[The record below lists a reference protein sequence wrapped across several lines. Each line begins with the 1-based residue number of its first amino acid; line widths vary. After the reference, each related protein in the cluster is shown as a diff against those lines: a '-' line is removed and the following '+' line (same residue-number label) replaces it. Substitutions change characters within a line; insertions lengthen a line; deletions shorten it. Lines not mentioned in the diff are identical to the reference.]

1 MPQVDFTTK
10 TITLREGETKQS
22 ALKTINQRFP
32 KSFPST
38 GSGTVSGKPRKP
50 NFAKFKFVRGTDE
63 NLAVAGFVRTTVVD
77 PSTTR
82 LQRRELLRQ
91 GKPVPTIEVN
101 LPRRKKTLD
110 QGGVPDIPLR
120 PFGSQKVGFLTARD
134 ESGKETFRSKPFSIE
149 PDRRTQS
156 EFGFD
161 PIVTFGSVLGDPTV
175 SRKRRSKIKG
185 KNGKKKK
192 KAKPKPLKSIFD
204 LSF

>member
-82 LQRRELLRQ
+82 LQRRELIRQ
-91 GKPVPTIEVN
+91 GLPVPTIQVN
-101 LPRRKKTLD
+101 LPRREKPLD
-110 QGGVPDIPLR
+110 QGGIPDIPLR
-120 PFGSQKVGFLTARD
+120 PFGSSKGFGNFFPSRSPAKSL
-134 ESGKETFRSKPFSIE
+134 ESIT
-149 PDRRTQS
+149 
-156 EFGFD
+156 
-161 PIVTFGSVLGDPTV
+161 LGDPTV

-192 KAKPKPLKSIFD
+192 KAKPKPIKSIFD